1 MAKLAERCEGSEV
14 LSMTQRSTYRI
25 LLIDDDPN
33 CLDAID
39 QILRRDGYETFA
51 IGEGRGAVK
60 IIMENSIDLAIVD
73 VHLPDI
79 DGLHVLYEI
88 KRVRRDLPVM
98 LMTAEPSKE
107 LRLASLEAGAYS
119 FISKPIN
126 IPSFRRIVAKAL
138 ESPRLKTMVV
148 RRELVITRWIRG
160 IINR

>member
-1 MAKLAERCEGSEV
+1 MI
-14 LSMTQRSTYRI
+14 QRSTYRI

-39 QILRRDGYETFA
+39 QILRRDGYEIFST
-51 IGEGRGAVK
+51 GEGLGGMK
-60 IIMENSIDLAIVD
+60 IIAENNIDLAIVD
-73 VHLPDI
+73 IHLPDI

-160 IINR
+160 IIRR

>member
-1 MAKLAERCEGSEV
+1 MI
-14 LSMTQRSTYRI
+14 QRGTYRI

-39 QILRRDGYETFA
+39 QILQRDGYETFST
-51 IGEGRGAVK
+51 GEGLGAMK
-60 IIMENSIDLAIVD
+60 IIAENNIDLAIVD
-73 VHLPDI
+73 IHLPDI
-79 DGLHVLYEI
+79 DGLHVLHEI

-126 IPSFRRIVAKAL
+126 IPSFRQIVAKAL
-138 ESPRLKTMVV
+138 ESPRLKTVMV
-148 RRELVITRWIRG
+148 RRELVITRWIRW
-160 IINR
+160 IIHR